1 MSTAHFSPS
10 GIADIDECA
19 LGISGC
25 EQVCHNYDGGYSCE
39 CYSGYVLDTDQHN
52 CSGTN
57 TYYVHILHAYVLW
70 SMVVLHM

>member
-1 MSTAHFSPS
+1 MSPVHFSPS
-10 GIADIDECA
+10 PIADIDECA

-39 CYSGYVLDTDQHN
+39 CYSGYVLDSDQHN

-57 TYYVHILHAYVLW
+57 
-70 SMVVLHM
+70 M